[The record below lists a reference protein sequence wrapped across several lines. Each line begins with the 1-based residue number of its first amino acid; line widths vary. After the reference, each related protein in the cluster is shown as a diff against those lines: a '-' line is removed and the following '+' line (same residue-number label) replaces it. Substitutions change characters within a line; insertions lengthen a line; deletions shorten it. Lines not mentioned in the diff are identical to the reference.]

1 MAKKMTVSEAMRN
14 RRTIRGY
21 KPEPVA
27 EDLLQ
32 QILETAQLSPSNCNT
47 QPWFLT
53 VVSGQARDQLEQA
66 LIAELIAGKPPEP
79 AFMSGDANL
88 EGIYRERQYACAADY
103 YQTMG
108 IEREDKTGRNQLMV
122 KNWQF
127 FGAPHVAFVTMPLTM
142 GPVNAIDIGIYLQSL
157 MLLFVEHGL
166 ASCPQGALALYPQPI
181 KEIAGIP
188 EGHGIL
194 CGISFGYADEEA
206 KINEVK
212 MGRADLQQSVKFV
225 S

>member
-1 MAKKMTVSEAMRN
+1 MASTMSVSEAIRK

-21 KPEPVA
+21 KPDAVPDDV
-27 EDLLQ
+27 LKKILQ
-32 QILETAQLSPSNCNT
+32 TAQLAPSNCNT

-53 VVSGQARDQLEQA
+53 VVSGEARDKLEQA
-66 LIAELIAGKPPEP
+66 LVNELITQKKPAPSFTP
-79 AFMSGDANL
+79 ADVNLSGV
-88 EGIYRERQYACAADY
+88 YRERQHACAADY

-108 IEREDKTGRNQLMV
+108 IERADKARRNQLMM

-142 GPVNAIDIGIYLQSL
+142 GTVNAIDIGIYMQSL
-157 MLLFVEHGL
+157 MLLFVEHGID
-166 ASCPQGALALYPQPI
+166 SCPQGALAYFTDPI
-181 KEIAGIP
+181 KDIAGIP
-188 EGHGIL
+188 DGHGIL

-206 KINEVK
+206 KINTVK
-212 MGRADLQQSVKFV
+212 MGRAELNDSVKFV